1 MLQMRLTAYFAY
13 IQCNVLQTTQSNAMT
28 TVNTKEAATRTIN
41 VRVPSAVYE
50 QLESLAKAT
59 SRTKSFVALEALS
72 SYLNEH
78 SWQINDIEAAIAEA
92 DKGDFATESQVKTV
106 LGQYGA

>member
-1 MLQMRLTAYFAY
+1 
-13 IQCNVLQTTQSNAMT
+13 
-28 TVNTKEAATRTIN
+28 
-41 VRVPSAVYE
+41 
-50 QLESLAKAT
+50 
-59 SRTKSFVALEALS
+59 VALEALS

-92 DKGDFATESQVKTV
+92 DNGDFATESQVKTV